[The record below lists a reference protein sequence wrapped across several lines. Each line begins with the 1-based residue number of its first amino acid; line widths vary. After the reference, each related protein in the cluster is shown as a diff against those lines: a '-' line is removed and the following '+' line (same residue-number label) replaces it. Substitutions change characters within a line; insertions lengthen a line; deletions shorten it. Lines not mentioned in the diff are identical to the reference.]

1 MTALYITVTE
11 KHAQLSGTPVIVCGN
26 SDYTITFTFD
36 EEWDRHDAK
45 TARFA
50 YHQDGVLRY
59 LDVQFEGDC
68 VSVPVLHD
76 VGEVAVGVYAGDLC
90 TTTPARISCAR
101 CATDGNALPDIPVRD
116 VYNELTEQL
125 ACGSGYYL
133 MTAEDDYLVTLS
145 GDYIT
150 AKE

>member
-1 MTALYITVTE
+1 MPNVRITISE
-11 KHAQLSGTPVIVCGN
+11 KYAQLSGTPVIVCGN

-36 EEWDRHDAK
+36 EEWDLYAAK

-50 YHQDGVLRY
+50 FYQDGVLRY
-59 LDVQFEGDC
+59 QDVPFEGDC

-101 CATDGNALPDIPVRD
+101 CATDGNAVPDIPVRD
-116 VYNELTEQL
+116 VYNELMEMLFGGAYLTTDEGDFIVTATE
-125 ACGSGYYL
+125 
-133 MTAEDDYLVTLS
+133 
-145 GDYIT
+145 DYIM